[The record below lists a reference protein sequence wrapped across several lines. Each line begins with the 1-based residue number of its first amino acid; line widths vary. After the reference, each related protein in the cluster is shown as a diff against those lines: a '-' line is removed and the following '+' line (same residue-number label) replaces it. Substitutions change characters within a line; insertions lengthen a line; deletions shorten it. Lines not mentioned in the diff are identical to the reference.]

1 MTTKVEPYEWNLFDI
16 PGATQI
22 TNAQFNT
29 IVAAGR
35 VDVVLVDTSHA
46 NIDFDNAEV
55 ASATAT
61 EDHAVDAGDAAVAF
75 AVPQPTV
82 TRTAPDSHEVN
93 AGDVAIAFDLPQP
106 TVTRTA
112 AASHAVAAG
121 IAAMLF
127 ALPQPTVTRTVPDD
141 HAVQAGDVA
150 VAWYIPEPTTAS
162 TAPANHAVDA
172 GDTNHVY
179 DIPQAAV
186 TRTAPDDHAVN
197 AGDAAVAWAVPAP
210 AVTHLRAHAVDAGDA
225 AMAFAVPAPT
235 VTRTG
240 VLLVLTDFATAGLD
254 VEFAALLVASGTENI
269 YANSDRGGTDTPL
282 DGELG
287 VGTGE
292 TVISRIRR
300 ASAAVLT
307 LNDNNNPV
315 PIDLVDFFGVGG
327 PGNDLTLW
335 LQTTSGI
342 QGIVVSSAINGAGG
356 GFVNFDLPTAA
367 QTLLD
372 GISVGDRFIFAGTRP
387 EPTTVDHAV
396 NAGDANVAWALPQPT
411 VARTAPDA
419 LAVAAGDANVAW
431 AVTGPTVTRTA
442 PGTHA
447 VDAGDAALAF
457 TVPQPTVTRT
467 ALVTTDHAVN
477 AGDVSTAWAVPDPT
491 VTHDALVSTD
501 HEVDA
506 GDASHAFSVPE
517 PTVTKTDAP
526 IDHEV
531 NAGDVNILWNVPGI
545 GFSGPEELGKL
556 TFYVNGISRVAK
568 KRNFRFTD
576 RLANQ
581 ATGEVVFQ
589 VPRSGLTGSWKPQ
602 HGQSFLCT
610 SGTTVIFDG
619 RLIAPRRS
627 AIGLSHVEYRCALA
641 DHSVALDRRL
651 VRDVYENM
659 TLREIVKEIV
669 TNYLNNEGLTTNGVE
684 IGPTLKK
691 VSFNQVT
698 ARVAFEKLS
707 QLTGMAFWFIR
718 KDLQFKELT
727 ATPGPNLTAAN
738 AYNFEAVEDVHTY
751 GNSFTLIAGHDLT
764 EPRTERLVGDG
775 ERRVFTLAFPVGVV
789 PISITV
795 DGVSKTVGIN
805 GVDQDDSRQFFWN
818 KNSKEII
825 QSMTEPVLTDANV
838 LSVRYRGLYP
848 LSMRGDDED
857 EIERRAAIEGTSGRY
872 ERVERDASIDENDLA
887 SELVNAL
894 LQRYGRIGDKVT
906 CQTQDFGYRPGQLI
920 SVSHPQIDV
929 DELCIIEDVS
939 GALLN
944 PERIEYSLTLRQ
956 FT

>member
-1 MTTKVEPYEWNLFDI
+1 MN
-16 PGATQI
+16 
-22 TNAQFNT
+22 
-29 IVAAGR
+29 
-35 VDVVLVDTSHA
+35 
-46 NIDFDNAEV
+46 
-55 ASATAT
+55 
-61 EDHAVDAGDAAVAF
+61 AGDASLAF
-75 AVPQPTV
+75 AIP
-82 TRTAPDSHEVN
+82 E
-93 AGDVAIAFDLPQP
+93 P

-127 ALPQPTVTRTVPDD
+127 AIPQPT
-141 HAVQAGDVA
+141 
-150 VAWYIPEPTTAS
+150 I
-162 TAPANHAVDA
+162 
-172 GDTNHVY
+172 
-179 DIPQAAV
+179 
-186 TRTAPDDHAVN
+186 TRTAPDDHAVAAGDAAVAWAVPEPTVASSVPASHAVN

-477 AGDVSTAWAVPDPT
+477 AGDVSTGWAVPDPT

-526 IDHEV
+526 IDHAV
-531 NAGDVNILWNVPGI
+531 NAGDVNVIWNVPGI

-589 VPRSGLTGSWKPQ
+589 VPRSGLTGAWKPQ

-669 TNYLNNEGLTTNGVE
+669 TNYINDEGLTTNGVE

-718 KDLQFKELT
+718 KDIQFKELT

-738 AYNFEAVEDVHTY
+738 AYNFEASEDVHTY

-764 EPRTERLVGDG
+764 APRTERLVGDG
-775 ERRVFTLAFPVGVV
+775 ERRVFTLAFPIGVV

-795 DGVSKTVGIN
+795 DGVDKTVGIN

-818 KNSKEII
+818 KNS
-825 QSMTEPVLTDANV
+825 
-838 LSVRYRGLYP
+838 
-848 LSMRGDDED
+848 
-857 EIERRAAIEGTSGRY
+857 
-872 ERVERDASIDENDLA
+872 
-887 SELVNAL
+887 
-894 LQRYGRIGDKVT
+894 
-906 CQTQDFGYRPGQLI
+906 
-920 SVSHPQIDV
+920 
-929 DELCIIEDVS
+929 
-939 GALLN
+939 
-944 PERIEYSLTLRQ
+944 
-956 FT
+956 